1 MSFAERRLGEIVTL
15 QRGFDITKSEQ
26 TAGEVPI
33 VSSSGIASFHGVS
46 KVKGPGVVIGRK
58 GSLGTVHYVEQDH
71 WPHDTTLWVKDYQG
85 NERRFV
91 AYFLRTLRLENFD
104 TGSSNP
110 TLNRNHAHKI
120 KVLCPEPLVQRKIA
134 AILSAYDDLI
144 ANNQRRIALLESMAE
159 EIYREWFVRMRFPHW
174 ASTSFV
180 KGVPADWKRVRL
192 GDVVE
197 LGYGKALK
205 DEERVPGD
213 YPVFGSAGVVGR
225 HNTFLCPGPGIV
237 VGRKGNVG
245 SVHWSDAPFFPIDT
259 TYFVKSDL
267 GMYFVYFLLQSMNFI
282 NNDSAVPGLSRTQAY
297 SNEFYLPGGDLV
309 RAFNDVAQPIFTM
322 KSLLRSQVERLASQ
336 RDALLPRLISGKLK
350 VDHLDIQ
357 LPPSMREKVT
367 A

>member
-1 MSFAERRLGEIVTL
+1 MIGPYPDLFYYL
-15 QRGFDITKSEQ
+15 QSQNSAIRDSASEAAHGTKKLDTAVLEQ
-26 TAGEVPI
+26 WPI
-33 VSSSGIASFHGVS
+33 
-46 KVKGPGVVIGRK
+46 
-58 GSLGTVHYVEQDH
+58 
-71 WPHDTTLWVKDYQG
+71 
-85 NERRFV
+85 
-91 AYFLRTLRLENFD
+91 
-104 TGSSNP
+104 
-110 TLNRNHAHKI
+110 
-120 KVLCPEPLVQRKIA
+120 PLPPIDVQRKIA

-159 EIYREWFVRMRFPHW
+159 EIYREWFVRMRFPGW

-180 KGVPADWKRVRL
+180 KGVPADWTRVRL
-192 GDVVE
+192 GNVVE

-205 DEERVPGD
+205 NEDRVPGD
-213 YPVFGSAGVVGR
+213 FPVFGSAGVVGH
-225 HNTFLCPGPGIV
+225 HNTFLCPGPGII

-267 GMYFVYFLLQSMNFI
+267 GMYFAYFLLQSMNFI

-297 SNEFYLPGGDLV
+297 SNEFHLPGGDLI
-309 RAFNDVAQPIFTM
+309 RAFNEVAQPIFTM
-322 KSLLRSQVERLASQ
+322 KSLLRSQVERLAAQ